1 MPYENIYR
9 AQSGTRLMAIGKKRG
24 RPGAEV
30 AASSYAA
37 LQGGSPPPECL
48 IDTIKS
54 LHAGT
59 RHRDAAMSIILIP
72 IGKVDPGEMKLLE
85 SPLKAEFSCD
95 VAIGKKIPL
104 PAAALNAARN
114 QYDAE
119 VMLEHLSLSGETAG
133 YDRVL
138 GVTDVDLYLPGMNFV
153 FGLAGRRNAVIS
165 LRRLR
170 QSFYNQPEGAGVFR
184 RRAVVEAVHELGH
197 TFGLAHCEDPRC
209 VMRFS
214 NTIAET
220 DRKGP
225 AFCTACRSRIRTGEA
240 GGR

>member
-1 MPYENIYR
+1 MR
-9 AQSGTRLMAIGKKRG
+9 
-24 RPGAEV
+24 
-30 AASSYAA
+30 
-37 LQGGSPPPECL
+37 
-48 IDTIKS
+48 
-54 LHAGT
+54 
-59 RHRDAAMSIILIP
+59 IILVP
-72 IGKVDPGEMKLLE
+72 IGKIDPSEMKILE
-85 SPLKAEFSCD
+85 DPLKTEFSCD
-95 VAIGKKIPL
+95 VAIGKRIPL

-119 VMLEHLSLSGETAG
+119 VMLEFLSLSGETTG

-170 QSFYNQPEGAGVFR
+170 QSFYNLPEDAGVFR
-184 RRAVVEAVHELGH
+184 RRIVVEAVHELGH
-197 TFGLAHCEDPRC
+197 TFGLTHCEDPRC

-225 AFCTACRSRIRTGEA
+225 AFCPACRLRVSTGEA